1 MRSRYLIILLFTAAT
16 ILTSCSRKQAT
27 CSGTPWNAL
36 DPSDVTPLSLTNSE
50 TNASSMANYDRSIG
64 FSIPAQANQK
74 LVYQTDANICVW
86 VFTPNGQ
93 LLTSGVLPTTG
104 TYTLQVAALQG
115 SQTFDLSVKL
125 EDSENTDST
134 APNFDESAS
143 GDETSSGS
151 SLPDPDEFIQDY
163 YAGLN
168 ERDYAETWEKLS
180 PTFKELAEG
189 YASYVDWWDSV
200 DHINLSKVR
209 VREVTEQRA
218 VIDVNLEY
226 EMRDG
231 RVITDSKGRIILSIN
246 SNANTWQIEHKLNP
260 N

>member
-1 MRSRYLIILLFTAAT
+1 M
-16 ILTSCSRKQAT
+16 
-27 CSGTPWNAL
+27 
-36 DPSDVTPLSLTNSE
+36 PLNLTNGE
-50 TNASSMANYDRSIG
+50 TNTSGMAYSDRSTG

-86 VFTPNGQ
+86 VFTPDNRP
-93 LLTSGVLPTTG
+93 LSSGILPTTG

-125 EDSENTDST
+125 EDSEDTDST
-134 APNFDESAS
+134 ASNSDESAS
-143 GDETSSGS
+143 GDETSLKS
-151 SLPDPDEFIQDY
+151 SLPDPDKFIQDH

-168 ERDYAETWEKLS
+168 KRDYSETWERLS
-180 PTFKELAEG
+180 PTFKEMAEG

-200 DHINLSKVR
+200 DHINLSNVR
-209 VREVTEQRA
+209 VREVNDQRA

-231 RVITDSKGRIILSIN
+231 RVITDSKGRIILSVN
-246 SNANTWQIEHKLNP
+246 SNANTWQIEHKLSP